1 MKSNKCLPSSTALP
15 LVFSLGA
22 CLSHHQTHPRPFL
35 VDLGC
40 GEERVGCS
48 PAAPLSLLSLCLVS
62 GTWARGQAFMPG
74 GLRGPQIPP
83 EAGARGQGKAEL
95 DSTLAFHQLAGK
107 VSGNLFRKSNLGL
120 SPKQACPAPLSPSQI
135 PIQPCHPVGKP
146 PSKKNQLNF
155 KGFLLPSVFS
165 TFIKGFFK

>member
-1 MKSNKCLPSSTALP
+1 
-15 LVFSLGA
+15 
-22 CLSHHQTHPRPFL
+22 
-35 VDLGC
+35 
-40 GEERVGCS
+40 
-48 PAAPLSLLSLCLVS
+48 
-62 GTWARGQAFMPG
+62 MPG

-165 TFIKGFFK
+165 TFIKGFFSPGAQLTCPLD